1 MARKYTNWRAVV
13 AGKVKSLPES
23 RVNQGCENDAMLR
36 QRARAYQARQRRESV
51 SAEVKQ
57 EAAQLSRLPE
67 AIAYEFCQHRLL
79 EAYQRILQAAIDY
92 IPYAEAER
100 RFPDQEERYA
110 YLARE
115 ETAATAKLL
124 ARENEFLYWRER
136 CAERVGK
143 PVYVPYRVYH
153 GSRQHFPW
161 PEVRGE
167 GEETGDW
174 CMGLYVTP
182 MPATA
187 DNYARSLR
195 GDGAAAEDLPRIVYG
210 DLDLGALDF
219 EGFIPKKRSR
229 DKSIAEWLYHDLPVS
244 GLGPIIDPTH
254 HRHNAY
260 ILPSVKAE
268 TSFQP
273 LGEYIGKWSDTADM
287 NDPKRRYT
295 SLHKLDCYARADGE
309 KLPFATSENWDLF
322 SKDPKLAL
330 REWQQRYAS
339 PEQFRKEQ
347 AARYAQLYAQRLPV
361 IAANR
366 QERIREAFF
375 EAMPFRPDPEQHRI
389 TLDYSPTTLPKG
401 YYPLQVGE
409 RGRYFYQ
416 RQRIPYIARIITRGK
431 NRGDRLIYHCD
442 NLKKPLFP
450 RLKDRFDDRQLVEG
464 LMPLLQAEYDRL
476 AAAYKR
482 RYGAAAGDLYP

>member
-1 MARKYTNWRAVV
+1 MARKYTNWRDVV
-13 AGKVKSLPES
+13 AGKVKPLPES
-23 RVNQGCENDAMLR
+23 RVNQGCEKDAMLR
-36 QRARAYQARQRRESV
+36 QRARAYFARQRRESV

-79 EAYQRILQAAIDY
+79 EAYQRILQAATDY

-100 RFPDQEERYA
+100 RFPDQEKRYA

-124 ARENEFLYWRER
+124 ARENEFLYWRDR

-161 PEVRGE
+161 PEVRGQ
-167 GEETGDW
+167 GEEAGYW
-174 CMGLYVTP
+174 GVGLYVTP

-187 DNYARSLR
+187 GNYAQYLR
-195 GDGAAAEDLPRIVYG
+195 GDETVAAYLPRIVYG

-219 EGFIPKKRSR
+219 EGFIPKKRPR
-229 DKSIAEWLYHDLPVS
+229 DKSIAQWLYRDLPVS
-244 GLGPIIDPTH
+244 ELGPIIDPADQ
-254 HRHNAY
+254 RHNAY
-260 ILPSVKAE
+260 ILPSVRAE

-273 LGEYIGKWSDTADM
+273 LGEYVGKLSDTADS
-287 NDPKRRYT
+287 DYPKRRH
-295 SLHKLDCYARADGE
+295 SRRPEVDCYAREDGE
-309 KLPFATSENWDLF
+309 KLPFATSENWSLF
-322 SKDPKLAL
+322 HQDPKIAL
-330 REWQQRYAS
+330 REWQRRYAS

-347 AARYAQLYAQRLPV
+347 AARYAQLYAQRRPV

-366 QERIREAFF
+366 QERIRKAFF
-375 EAMPFRPDPEQHRI
+375 AAMPFRPDPEQHQF

-416 RQRIPYIARIITRGK
+416 YQRIPYIARIITRGK

-476 AAAYKR
+476 AAAYQR
-482 RYGAAAGDLYP
+482 RYGSAAMEPSP

>member
-1 MARKYTNWRAVV
+1 MARKYTDWDAVV

-23 RVNQGCENDAMLR
+23 RVNQGCEKDAMLR
-36 QRARAYQARQRRESV
+36 QRARAYLARQRRESV
-51 SAEVKQ
+51 SAAVKQ

-79 EAYQRILQAAIDY
+79 EAYQRILQAATDY

-124 ARENEFLYWRER
+124 VRENEFLYWRDR

-161 PEVRGE
+161 PEVRGQ
-167 GEETGDW
+167 GEEAGYW
-174 CMGLYVTP
+174 GVGLYVTP

-187 DNYARSLR
+187 GNYAQYLR
-195 GDGAAAEDLPRIVYG
+195 GDETVAAYLPRIVYG

-219 EGFIPKKRSR
+219 EGFIPKKRPR
-229 DKSIAEWLYHDLPVS
+229 DKSIAQWLYRDLPVS
-244 GLGPIIDPTH
+244 ELGPIIDPADQ
-254 HRHNAY
+254 RHNAY
-260 ILPSVKAE
+260 ILPSVRAE

-273 LGEYIGKWSDTADM
+273 LGEYVGKLSDTADP
-287 NDPKRRYT
+287 DYPKRR
-295 SLHKLDCYARADGE
+295 HARRPEVDCYARADGE
-309 KLPFATSENWDLF
+309 KLPFATSENWSLF
-322 SKDPKLAL
+322 HQDPKLAL

-347 AARYAQLYAQRLPV
+347 AARYAQLYAQRRPG

-366 QERIREAFF
+366 QERIRKAFF
-375 EAMPFRPDPEQHRI
+375 AAMPFRPDPEQHQF

-409 RGRYFYQ
+409 RGQHFYQ

-431 NRGDRLIYHCD
+431 NRGDRLIYHCN

-476 AAAYKR
+476 AAAYQR
-482 RYGAAAGDLYP
+482 RYGSAAMEPSP

>member
-1 MARKYTNWRAVV
+1 MARKYTNWHAVV

-23 RVNQGCENDAMLR
+23 RVNQGCEKDAALR
-36 QRARAYQARQRRESV
+36 QRARAYFARQRRESV

-67 AIAYEFCQHRLL
+67 AAAYEFCQHRLL
-79 EAYQRILQAAIDY
+79 EAYQRILQAATDY

-115 ETAATAKLL
+115 ETAATAELL
-124 ARENEFLYWRER
+124 ARENEFLYWRDR
-136 CAERVGK
+136 SAERVGR

-153 GSRQHFPW
+153 GGRQHFPW
-161 PEVRGE
+161 TGVRGQ
-167 GEETGDW
+167 GEEIGCW
-174 CMGLYVTP
+174 IMGLYVTP

-219 EGFIPKKRSR
+219 EGFIPKKRPR
-229 DKSIAEWLYHDLPVS
+229 DKSIAQWLYHDLPVS

-254 HRHNAY
+254 QRHNAY

-273 LGEYIGKWSDTADM
+273 LGEYIGKWSDTVDM
-287 NDPKRRYT
+287 DDPKRRYT
-295 SLHKLDCYARADGE
+295 GLHKVDCYAREDGE
-309 KLPFATSENWDLF
+309 KLPFATSGNWGLF
-322 SKDPKLAL
+322 HQDPKIAL
-330 REWQQRYAS
+330 REWQRRYAS

-347 AARYAQLYAQRLPV
+347 AARYAQLYAQRRPV

-375 EAMPFRPDPEQHRI
+375 AAMPFRPDPEQHQF

-416 RQRIPYIARIITRGK
+416 YQRIPYVARIITRGK
-431 NRGDRLIYHCD
+431 NRGDRLIYHCN

-476 AAAYKR
+476 AAAYQR
-482 RYGAAAGDLYP
+482 RYGSAAMEPSP